1 MKNAVI
7 VSSSHE
13 RSASFS
19 SILRSEGFSSVY
31 SLSCGNELRRSLH
44 SKAEPELVVIDCPLP
59 DEFGQE
65 LALSVTDT
73 SSAAVLLICGSYI
86 RDDLAEKV
94 SDSGIAVISKNASRQ
109 SIIAAINSLSA
120 SRSRMMG
127 LKKENAGL
135 LTKIDE
141 MRLINRAKCT
151 LMEYLKFTEP
161 QAHRYIEKQ
170 AMNTR
175 QTRRDVALHILATYE
190 R

>member
-1 MKNAVI
+1 MKKSVI
-7 VSSSHE
+7 VTSSQEIGSTIS
-13 RSASFS
+13 SA
-19 SILRSEGFSSVY
+19 LRSEGFSSIITV
-31 SLSCGNELRRSLH
+31 SCGNELRRSLH
-44 SKAEPELVVIDCPLP
+44 SISEPELVVIDCPLS

-65 LALSVTDT
+65 LALHVSETT
-73 SSAAVLLICGSYI
+73 SAAVLLICGSYI
-86 RDDLAEKV
+86 KEDLAEKV
-94 SDSGIAVISKNASRQ
+94 SDSGIAVLPKPLGRQ
-109 SIIAAINSLSA
+109 AVVYAVRSLSA

-175 QTRRDVALHILATYE
+175 QTRRDVALRILASYKK
-190 R
+190 

>member
-1 MKNAVI
+1 MKRSVI
-7 VSSSHE
+7 VSSSVDFTDSI
-13 RSASFS
+13 SA
-19 SILRSEGFSSVY
+19 ILQSEGY
-31 SLSCGNELRRSLH
+31 STVHTAACGNELRRSLH
-44 SKAEPELVVIDCPLP
+44 SEAEPELAVIDCPLP

-65 LALSVTDT
+65 LALRISETT
-73 SSAAVLLICGSYI
+73 SAAVLLICGSYI

-94 SDSGIAVISKNASRQ
+94 SDSGIAVASKPINRQKIINAVR
-109 SIIAAINSLSA
+109 SLSA

-175 QTRRDVALHILATYE
+175 QTRREVALRILATYE